1 MMVGN
6 IFDAIQGIF
15 LENSRLL
22 EKIFH
27 KASLLKLAFVL
38 RFPSRK
44 HMKPRWATNGKIFNN
59 ISFCFYV
66 QD

>member
-6 IFDAIQGIF
+6 IFDAIQGIL

-38 RFPSRK
+38 WFLCARLEDKLRNRVK
-44 HMKPRWATNGKIFNN
+44 A
-59 ISFCFYV
+59 
-66 QD
+66 